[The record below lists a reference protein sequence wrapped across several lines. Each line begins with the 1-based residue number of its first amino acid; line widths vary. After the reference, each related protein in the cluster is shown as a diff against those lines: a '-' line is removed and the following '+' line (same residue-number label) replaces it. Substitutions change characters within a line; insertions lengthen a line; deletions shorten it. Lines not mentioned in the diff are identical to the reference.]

1 MSTDPMIFKMLQEVL
16 VTVRELKE
24 ENSRIEEEKEEN
36 DEDVR
41 ARLIEIRDLLVK
53 VRVKQNL

>member
-16 VTVRELKE
+16 VIVRELKE